1 MLIYAA
7 REKMVMQYFM
17 SKLSKKTAL
26 RGCHFLKK
34 LLCNKGSI
42 NISGFYTY
50 FSLSVLRVC
59 DWTSLRILCLYSAMW
74 FSYAKYYYVNV

>member
-26 RGCHFLKK
+26 RGCLFLKK

-42 NISGFYTY
+42 SISGFYTY

-74 FSYAKYYYVNV
+74 FSYAKYCYVNV

>member
-7 REKMVMQYFM
+7 RESILEQICKENGNAIFYVKIIKKDSFKRM
-17 SKLSKKTAL
+17 SL
-26 RGCHFLKK
+26 LKK
-34 LLCNKGSI
+34 LLCSKGSI

-59 DWTSLRILCLYSAMW
+59 D
-74 FSYAKYYYVNV
+74 